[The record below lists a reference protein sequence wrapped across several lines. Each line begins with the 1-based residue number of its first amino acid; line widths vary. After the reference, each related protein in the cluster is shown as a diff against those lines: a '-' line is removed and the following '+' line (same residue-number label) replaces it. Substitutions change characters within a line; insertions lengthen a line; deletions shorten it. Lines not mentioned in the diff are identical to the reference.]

1 MYRFL
6 LMRQSRGISLSACV
20 RGVTWVP
27 ETPLQEMPKDF
38 KENPERDVVN
48 FPHPVR
54 KMFPPKTRLG
64 FIPDSWFNAFYEITG
79 VTGPYLLT
87 GGLAL
92 LIVQKE
98 LLGASH
104 EMTILVTRLA
114 LIVFVARKFGHHV
127 ARFFEAGLADHEIYK
142 RTIVEMR
149 QSLLKDSIQDCKAK
163 IDGYKAIV
171 PIIYEAK
178 RENLAL
184 QLEADY
190 RHRLAIAHTEV
201 KKRLD
206 YMADVVAV
214 KRKYQAR
221 NMVDWVVKEV
231 VKAITPE
238 LEKATLQQCIQ
249 RLQELSKR
257 PGFAA

>member
-1 MYRFL
+1 
-6 LMRQSRGISLSACV
+6 MRGA
-20 RGVTWVP
+20 TWVP

-38 KENPERDVVN
+38 KENPERDIVN

-64 FIPDSWFNAFYEITG
+64 FIPDSWFNAFYDITG

-92 LIVQKE
+92 FIVQKE

-114 LIVFVARKFGHHV
+114 LIVFLARKFGHYF
-127 ARFFEAGLADHEIYK
+127 ARFFEAGLADEEIFK
-142 RTIVEMR
+142 RTIVEKR
-149 QSLLKDSIQDCKAK
+149 QSLLRESIDDCKMK
-163 IDGYKAIV
+163 IDAYKAIV
-171 PIIYEAK
+171 PMIYDAK

-190 RHRLAIAHTEV
+190 RHRLAFAHAEV

-206 YMADVVAV
+206 YMAEVVAV

-221 NMVDWVVKEV
+221 NMVDWIVKEVVLMIEHIKIVRSAIQV

-238 LEKATLQQCIQ
+238 LERATLQQCIQ
-249 RLQELSKR
+249 RLQELSGR
-257 PGFAA
+257 PGFNV

>member
-1 MYRFL
+1 
-6 LMRQSRGISLSACV
+6 MRPFWLVQQSRGISTSCCL
-20 RGVTWVP
+20 RGATWIP

-38 KENPERDVVN
+38 KENPERDIVN

-54 KMFPPKTRLG
+54 QMFPPKTRLG
-64 FIPDSWFNAFYEITG
+64 FIPDSWFNAFYDITG

-87 GGLAL
+87 GGLVL
-92 LIVQKE
+92 FIVQKE
-98 LLGASH
+98 MLGPSH
-104 EMTILVTRLA
+104 EMVILGTRIA
-114 LIVFVARKFGHHV
+114 LIVFLARKFGH
-127 ARFFEAGLADHEIYK
+127 Y
-142 RTIVEMR
+142 
-149 QSLLKDSIQDCKAK
+149 DCKVK
-163 IDGYKAIV
+163 IDAYKAIV
-171 PIIYEAK
+171 PMIYDAK

-190 RHRLAIAHTEV
+190 RHRLAFAHAEV

-221 NMVDWVVKEV
+221 NMVDWIVKEV

-249 RLQELSKR
+249 RLQELSGR
-257 PGFAA
+257 PGLNV